1 MDIIAFTGSK
11 RAGKTT
17 AAQYFLDQGYT
28 LVSFKSPILEE
39 VIKNFPDLLMFFSRL
54 YGMDVATLLVQKPA
68 GVRELLQNYGTDLR
82 RSEDP
87 DYWVNAWH
95 AKVNAL
101 GGKIVVDDIRFL
113 NEAEAIK
120 DFGGKII
127 RVTRDTGIE
136 PDKHISEVEM
146 SQIQVDAEIENNGTV
161 EELYNKLEKL

>member
-1 MDIIAFTGSK
+1 MNIIAFTGSK

-17 AAQYFLDQGYT
+17 AAQYFMDQGYT

-39 VIKNFPDLLMFFSRL
+39 VIKNFPDLLKFFSGL
-54 YGMDVATLLVQKPA
+54 YTKDIATLLIEKPA
-68 GVRELLQNYGTDLR
+68 GIRELLQNYGTDLR
-82 RSEDP
+82 RTEDP

-101 GGKIVVDDIRFL
+101 GGNIVVDDVRFL

-127 RVTRDTGIE
+127 RVTRDTGIA
-136 PDKHISEVEM
+136 PDGHVSETEM
-146 SQIQVDAEIENNGTV
+146 SQIQVDLEIENNGTV
-161 EELYNKLEKL
+161 EELYNKLKI